1 MMDDIKTMW
10 HKRLPIAV
18 IATQHQMKRK
28 DVIAELGDLYSKNEA
43 HYRANEYRDAQRLT
57 NFAKWYDEQFDL
69 TQLQDAINNGALQSY
84 WQEIA
89 KPEKLTISAVRDF
102 VTHKLGALP
111 ERTTSR
117 SRYEPETYK
126 LGAKSAYFG
135 REAELIAMWQ
145 DKHMSIEA
153 ISRETG
159 VSKRALSKLLKPQ
172 GYDSHEIRSQ
182 VAKEQ
187 SKARKARKL
196 SSIVERVRTDEDIAF
211 WQKAVDD
218 KRLGQAINERAKA
231 YNVRPI
237 VFRKVLYTERADI
250 RQLVDNAKGSLVK
263 DFVNNLTSA
272 QVDAFKLS
280 DNRRVWIE
288 QHKPDDIQSV
298 NDIWR
303 QLLLKY
309 PDAVTDAWL
318 KRQSVN
324 IPTDYLGQVP
334 EWIWT
339 YVDNQ
344 DGLTLLNKLV
354 SFCAD
359 YDSIVN
365 MLIDAERVTGH
376 KISFT
381 EIDRYLPP
389 IDGVADWS
397 RLIRQNFPN
406 DDRLSQLTGGFSRY
420 ENQVYDLLQS
430 MDVKFEVHNRSLG
443 FELDFYLPE
452 LKLAIECS
460 PLATHNSNMFRQ
472 DDTIF
477 KSKTLNY
484 HANKY
489 EIARQNGI
497 TLITL
502 FEKQFVP
509 DVWRNKTVPMLRR
522 LVTGHADVTLYARQI
537 DIRLMSRPDDKKLVD
552 AFLERYHMDGKT
564 PARIRYGLFY
574 RDELVGVATFGL
586 PATPSYKDGQTLE
599 LKRLAFKSDTQVR
612 YGISKIVAR
621 LAKDYPDYARLMTYS
636 NNNMGHGLGYE
647 RAGFTFVKDT
657 GAQLTFV
664 NPKDPLDTYSWSVA
678 TPWGAKSGVIA
689 KLLGSQDVT
698 SAQARQLVETELPH
712 RTDDGVGYVAFY
724 DTGNK
729 LWIKDL
735 HENA

>member
-1 MMDDIKTMW
+1 MDDIKTMW
-10 HKRLPIAV
+10 QKRLPIAV
-18 IATQHQMKRK
+18 IATEHQMKRK

-57 NFAKWYDEQFDL
+57 NFAKWYDEHFDL
-69 TQLQDAINNGALQSY
+69 AELQDAINKGALQAY
-84 WQEIA
+84 WQNLA
-89 KPEKLTISAVRDF
+89 KPAKLTVPAVRDF
-102 VTHKLGALP
+102 ITNKLGTLP

-117 SRYEPETYK
+117 AKYDPETYN

-135 REAELIAMWQ
+135 REPELIAMWR

-159 VSKRALSKLLKPQ
+159 VSKRTLNKLLKPQ
-172 GYDSHEIRSQ
+172 GYDSHDIRSRI
-182 VAKEQ
+182 AKEQ
-187 SKARKARKL
+187 SSVRKATKL
-196 SSIVERVRTDEDIAF
+196 SNITERVRVDEDIAF

-218 KRLGQAINERAKA
+218 KRLGQAVNERAKV

-237 VFRKVLYTERADI
+237 VFRKILYAERADI
-250 RQLVDNAKGSLVK
+250 RQLVDNAKVSLVR
-263 DFVNNLTSA
+263 DFINSLTPA

-280 DNRRVWIE
+280 DNRRAWIM
-288 QHKPDDIQSV
+288 QHKPADIQSV

-309 PDAVTDAWL
+309 PDAVTDAWR

-324 IPTDYLGQVP
+324 IPSDYLDQVP
-334 EWIWT
+334 EWIWV
-339 YVDNQ
+339 YIDDQ
-344 DGLTLLNKLV
+344 DGLTLIDKLV

-365 MLIDAERVTGH
+365 MLTDAERVTGH

-389 IDGVADWS
+389 IDGLADWS

-406 DDRLSQLTGGFSRY
+406 DDTLSQLTGGFSRY

-430 MDVKFEVHNRSLG
+430 LGVVFEVHNRSLG

-460 PLATHNSNMFRQ
+460 PLATHNSNLFRQ
-472 DDTIF
+472 DDTMF
-477 KSKTLNY
+477 KSKTPNY
-484 HANKY
+484 HYNKY
-489 EIARQNGI
+489 KVAHQNGI

-509 DVWRNKTVPMLRR
+509 DVWTNKTVPMLRR

-537 DIRLMSRPDDKKLVD
+537 DVRLMSQPNDKKLAD

-574 RDELVGVATFGL
+574 QKELVGVATFSE
-586 PATPSYKDGQTLE
+586 PATPAYKDGQTLE
-599 LKRLAFKSDTQVR
+599 LKRLAFKSDTQIR

-621 LAKDYPDYARLMTYS
+621 LAKDYPDYTRLMTYS

-647 RAGFTFVKDT
+647 CAGFTFVKET

-678 TPWGAKSGVIA
+678 TSWGAKSGVIA
-689 KLLGSQDVT
+689 KLLGSQDIIND
-698 SAQARQLVETELPH
+698 QARRLVETVLPH
-712 RTDDGVGYVAFY
+712 RSDDGIGYMAFY

-729 LWIKDL
+729 LWTKTL
-735 HENA
+735 R

>member
-1 MMDDIKTMW
+1 MDDVKTMW
-10 HKRLPIAV
+10 QKRLPIAV
-18 IATQHQMKRK
+18 IATEHQMKRK

-43 HYRANEYRDAQRLT
+43 HYRANEYRDAQRLAD
-57 NFAKWYDEQFDL
+57 FATWYDAHFDL
-69 TQLQDAINNGALQSY
+69 TKLQDAIDNGALQAY
-84 WQEIA
+84 WQNLA
-89 KPEKLTISAVRDF
+89 KPAKLTVPAVRDF
-102 VTHKLGALP
+102 ITNKLGTLP

-117 SRYEPETYK
+117 AKYDPETYK

-135 REAELIAMWQ
+135 REPELIAMWR

-159 VSKRALSKLLKPQ
+159 VSKRALNKLLKPQ
-172 GYDSHEIRSQ
+172 GYDSHDIRSRI
-182 VAKEQ
+182 AKAQ
-187 SKARKARKL
+187 SSARKTTKL
-196 SSIVERVRTDEDIAF
+196 SNITERVRVDEDIAF
-211 WQKAVDD
+211 WQKAFDD
-218 KRLGQAINERAKA
+218 KRLGQAVNKRAKV

-237 VFRKVLYTERADI
+237 VFRKILYAERADI
-250 RQLVDNAKGSLVK
+250 RQLVDNAKVSLVR
-263 DFVNNLTSA
+263 DFINSLTPA

-280 DNRRVWIE
+280 DNRRAWIM
-288 QHKPDDIQSV
+288 QHKPADIQSV

-309 PDAVTDAWL
+309 PDAVTDAWR

-324 IPTDYLGQVP
+324 IPSDYLDQVP
-334 EWIWT
+334 EWIWV
-339 YVDNQ
+339 YIDDQ
-344 DGLTLLNKLV
+344 DGLTLIDKLV

-365 MLIDAERVTGH
+365 MLTDAERVTGH

-389 IDGVADWS
+389 INGLADWS

-406 DDRLSQLTGGFSRY
+406 DDTLSQLTGGFSRY

-430 MDVKFEVHNRSLG
+430 LGVKFEVHNRSLG

-460 PLATHNSNMFRQ
+460 PLATHNSNLFRQ
-472 DDTIF
+472 DDTPF
-477 KSKTLNY
+477 KPKTSNY
-484 HANKY
+484 HYNKY
-489 EIARQNGI
+489 KVARQNGI

-509 DVWRNKTVPMLRR
+509 DVWTNKTAPMLRR

-537 DIRLMSRPDDKKLVD
+537 DIRLMSQPNDKKLAD

-574 RDELVGVATFGL
+574 QNELVGVATFSE
-586 PATPSYKDGQTLE
+586 PATPTYKDGQTLE
-599 LKRLAFKSDTQVR
+599 LKRLAFKSNTQVR

-621 LAKDYPDYARLMTYS
+621 LAKDYPDYTRLMTYS

-647 RAGFTFVKDT
+647 RAGFTFVKET

-678 TPWGAKSGVIA
+678 TSWGARSGIIA
-689 KLLGSQDVT
+689 KLLGSQDIT
-698 SAQARQLVETELPH
+698 NDQARRLVETVLPH
-712 RTDDGVGYVAFY
+712 RSDDGIGYMAFY

-729 LWIKDL
+729 LWTKTL
-735 HENA
+735 R

>member
-1 MMDDIKTMW
+1 MDDVKTMW
-10 HKRLPIAV
+10 QKRLPIAV
-18 IATQHQMKRK
+18 IATEHQMKRK

-43 HYRANEYRDAQRLT
+43 HYRANDYRDAQRLT
-57 NFAKWYDEQFDL
+57 NFAKWYDEHFDL
-69 TQLQDAINNGALQSY
+69 AELQDAINKGALQAY
-84 WQEIA
+84 WQNLA
-89 KPEKLTISAVRDF
+89 KPAKLTVPAVRDF
-102 VTHKLGALP
+102 ITNKLGTLP

-117 SRYEPETYK
+117 AKYDPETYN

-135 REAELIAMWQ
+135 REPELIAMWR

-159 VSKRALSKLLKPQ
+159 VSKRALNKLLKPQ
-172 GYDSHEIRSQ
+172 GYDSHDIRSRI
-182 VAKEQ
+182 AKEQ
-187 SKARKARKL
+187 SSVRKATKL
-196 SSIVERVRTDEDIAF
+196 SNITERVRVDEDIAF

-218 KRLGQAINERAKA
+218 KRLGQAVNERAKV

-237 VFRKVLYTERADI
+237 VFRKILYAERADI
-250 RQLVDNAKGSLVK
+250 RQLVDNAKVSLVR
-263 DFVNNLTSA
+263 DFVNSLTPA

-280 DNRRVWIE
+280 DNRRAWIM
-288 QHKPDDIQSV
+288 QHKPADIQSV

-309 PDAVTDAWL
+309 PDAVTDAWR

-324 IPTDYLGQVP
+324 IPSDYLDQVP
-334 EWIWT
+334 EWIW
-339 YVDNQ
+339 VHIDDQ
-344 DGLTLLNKLV
+344 DGLTLIDKLV

-365 MLIDAERVTGH
+365 MLTNAERVTGH

-389 IDGVADWS
+389 IDGLADWS

-406 DDRLSQLTGGFSRY
+406 DDALSQLTGGLSRY
-420 ENQVYDLLQS
+420 ANQVYDLLQS
-430 MDVKFEVHNRSLG
+430 LGVKFEVHNRGLG

-460 PLATHNSNMFRQ
+460 PLATHNSNLFRQ
-472 DDTIF
+472 DDTLF
-477 KSKTLNY
+477 KPKTPNY
-484 HANKY
+484 HYNKY
-489 EIARQNGI
+489 KVARQNGI

-509 DVWRNKTVPMLRR
+509 DVWTNKTVPMLRR
-522 LVTGHADVTLYARQI
+522 LVAGHADVTLYARQI
-537 DIRLMSRPDDKKLVD
+537 DIRLMSQPNDKKLAD

-574 RDELVGVATFGL
+574 QNELVGVATFSE
-586 PATPSYKDGQTLE
+586 PATPTYKDGQTLE
-599 LKRLAFKSDTQVR
+599 LKRLAFKSDTQIR

-621 LAKDYPDYARLMTYS
+621 LVKDYPDYTRLMTYS
-636 NNNMGHGLGYE
+636 NNNMGHGLGYK
-647 RAGFTFVKDT
+647 RAGFTFVKET

-678 TPWGAKSGVIA
+678 TSWGAKSGVIA
-689 KLLGSQDVT
+689 KLLGSQDMT
-698 SAQARQLVETELPH
+698 NDQARQLVETVLPH
-712 RTDDGVGYVAFY
+712 RRDDGIGYTAFY

-729 LWIKDL
+729 LWTKSL
-735 HENA
+735 Y

>member
-10 HKRLPIAV
+10 RKRLPVAV
-18 IATQHQMKRK
+18 IATKHQMKRK

-57 NFAKWYDEQFDL
+57 NFAKWYDEYFDL
-69 TQLQDAINNGALQSY
+69 NKLQDAINNGALQSY

-89 KPEKLTISAVRDF
+89 KPEKLTISAVREF

-135 REAELIAMWQ
+135 RETELIALWQ

-187 SKARKARKL
+187 SKARKRVKTRRQIAKAPSMPNDYRQ
-196 SSIVERVRTDEDIAF
+196 EVRTLLTDLH
-211 WQKAVDD
+211 VDFITQD
-218 KRLGQAINERAKA
+218 
-231 YNVRPI
+231 
-237 VFRKVLYTERADI
+237 
-250 RQLVDNAKGSLVK
+250 
-263 DFVNNLTSA
+263 
-272 QVDAFKLS
+272 
-280 DNRRVWIE
+280 
-288 QHKPDDIQSV
+288 QH
-298 NDIWR
+298 
-303 QLLLKY
+303 
-309 PDAVTDAWL
+309 
-318 KRQSVN
+318 
-324 IPTDYLGQVP
+324 
-334 EWIWT
+334 
-339 YVDNQ
+339 
-344 DGLTLLNKLV
+344 
-354 SFCAD
+354 
-359 YDSIVN
+359 
-365 MLIDAERVTGH
+365 
-376 KISFT
+376 
-381 EIDRYLPP
+381 
-389 IDGVADWS
+389 
-397 RLIRQNFPN
+397 
-406 DDRLSQLTGGFSRY
+406 
-420 ENQVYDLLQS
+420 
-430 MDVKFEVHNRSLG
+430 LG
-443 FELDFYLPE
+443 FELDFYIPSVNF
-452 LKLAIECS
+452 AIECA
-460 PLATHNSNMFRQ
+460 PLNSMAENQ
-472 DDTIF
+472 T
-477 KSKTLNY
+477 SNY

-509 DVWRNKTVPMLRR
+509 DIWTNKTVPMLRR

-537 DIRLMSRPDDKKLVD
+537 DIRLMSRPDDKKLAD
-552 AFLERYHMDGKT
+552 AFLELYHMDGKN

-621 LAKDYPDYARLMTYS
+621 LVKDYPEYARLMTYS

-647 RAGFTFVKDT
+647 RAGFTFVRDT

-689 KLLGSQDVT
+689 KLLGSQDIT
-698 SAQARQLVETELPH
+698 SAQARRLVETELPH

-735 HENA
+735 HRNA